1 MKCLKIYSYS
11 LPHPHTASSR
21 ASLSE
26 DHDIDLDG
34 MMVSEQNATYIKPF
48 SQERLEIVWK
58 PTVPGRCD
66 AQFILAF
73 EDEMSEDVSLISI
86 IMI

>member
-1 MKCLKIYSYS
+1 
-11 LPHPHTASSR
+11 
-21 ASLSE
+21 
-26 DHDIDLDG
+26 

-73 EDEMSEDVSLISI
+73 EDEMSEDVSLINI
-86 IMI
+86 ITI